1 MRAAGC
7 ITLPTPADLAAVPA
21 DQLPALIT
29 ELAALQAAAAMR
41 LRRPASAGG
50 EMVLLTATEAA
61 ERLRVP
67 LDWVQKR
74 SRELP
79 FRVSLADGTVR
90 YDTVGLRKWLA
101 ARTGSVR

>member
-1 MRAAGC
+1 
-7 ITLPTPADLAAVPA
+7 
-21 DQLPALIT
+21 
-29 ELAALQAAAAMR
+29 
-41 LRRPASAGG
+41 
-50 EMVLLTATEAA
+50 MVLLTATEAA